1 MNHINILKRALN
13 ITVNYRALWI
23 FGMLLALTTGSG
35 NGGNGNMSGSS
46 GNNGSNGNTDFS
58 WHNPFDEF
66 SEPSA
71 EVVNMW
77 IGIAIGLACLVL
89 VLIVIGSIARY
100 VSETALIR
108 MVNEGENSGNQLT
121 IREGFRLGWS
131 RAAWKMFLMDFLTSL
146 AFLVA
151 FLVVLAIAG
160 LPFLVWLTEN
170 TPLQVIGSI
179 IGGGLLLL
187 VIFAAILAGLA
198 LTLVIYFA
206 RRVCALEDLGVRDSL
221 RRGYEIVKGRLGD
234 IFMMG
239 VIMFGLGL
247 VWALVV
253 IPVFLA
259 IVVLAAL
266 VAGLPAL
273 LAGSIAGF
281 FTTGHTPWI
290 VAAIVGGPIFLILV
304 ILPSTLIGGWQ
315 NVFSSA
321 TWTLT
326 YREALALEQIKTDVE
341 PAVENT

>member
-1 MNHINILKRALN
+1 MNHINILKRAFN

-35 NGGNGNMSGSS
+35 NGGNGNMSDSS
-46 GNNGSNGNTDFS
+46 GNHGNTDFN
-58 WHNPFDEF
+58 WHNPFNEF

-71 EVVNMW
+71 ETVNMW
-77 IGIAIGLACLVL
+77 ITIAIGLACLVL
-89 VLIVIGSIARY
+89 VLIVVGTIARY

-108 MVNEGENSGNQLT
+108 MVNEQENSGEQLT
-121 IREGFRLGWS
+121 VRQGFRLGWS
-131 RAAWKMFLMDFLTSL
+131 AASWKMFLMDLLTGL
-146 AFLVA
+146 AFMVAFLVA
-151 FLVVLAIAG
+151 LAIAG

-206 RRVCALEDLGVRDSL
+206 RRACALENLGVRDSL
-221 RRGYEIVKGRLGD
+221 RRGYEMVKGRLGD
-234 IFMMG
+234 VFMMG
-239 VIMFGLGL
+239 VIMFGIGL
-247 VWALVV
+247 LWALVV

-259 IVVLAAL
+259 IVVVAAL
-266 VAGLPAL
+266 IAGLPAL

-281 FTTGHTPWI
+281 FTAGHTPWI
-290 VAAIVGGPIFLILV
+290 VAAIVGGPIFLLLV
-304 ILPSTLIGGWQ
+304 VLPSTLIGGWQ

-326 YREALALEQIKTDVE
+326 YREALALEQIKAEVE
-341 PAVENT
+341 PSS

>member
-35 NGGNGNMSGSS
+35 NGGNGNMGGSS
-46 GNNGSNGNTDFS
+46 GNNGDNFNGT
-58 WHNPFDEF
+58 NPLNFNNLPD
-66 SEPSA
+66 PSP
-71 EVVNMW
+71 EVVRMW
-77 IGIAIGLACLVL
+77 FGIAIGLACLVL
-89 VLIVIGSIARY
+89 VLIVVGTIARY

-108 MVNEGENSGNQLT
+108 MVNEQENSGEQLT

-131 RAAWKMFLMDFLTSL
+131 AASWKMFLMDLLTSL
-146 AFLVA
+146 GFLVA
-151 FLVVLAIAG
+151 FLVALAIAG

-206 RRVCALEDLGVRDSL
+206 RRACALENLGVRDSL

-234 IFMMG
+234 VFMMG
-239 VIMFGLGL
+239 VIMFGIGL

-253 IPVFLA
+253 IPVILA
-259 IVVLAAL
+259 IVVVAAL
-266 VAGLPAL
+266 IAGLPAL

-290 VAAIVGGPIFLILV
+290 VAAIVGGPIFLLLV

-315 NVFSSA
+315 NVFSSS